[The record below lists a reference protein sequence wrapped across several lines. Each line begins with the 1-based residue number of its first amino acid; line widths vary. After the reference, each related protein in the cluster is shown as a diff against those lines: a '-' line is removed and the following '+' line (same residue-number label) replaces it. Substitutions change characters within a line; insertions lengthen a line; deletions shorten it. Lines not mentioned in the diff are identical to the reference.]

1 MDKIAKR
8 NFYIQEIDRLNEIL
22 KNECVVEKLDP
33 FELEEYIKVLD
44 SNFSM
49 VRSLNVEIIC
59 DKIFNAVQMRLGMY
73 CVKRNA

>member
-1 MDKIAKR
+1 MDKMAKR

-49 VRSLNVEIIC
+49 VRSLNV
-59 DKIFNAVQMRLGMY
+59 K
-73 CVKRNA
+73 